1 MKRRA
6 WLLGALLGAG
16 LLTGCVE
23 RRYVITSEPPGA
35 LVLRNGQPVS
45 FAPADDYFTY
55 YGNYHFTLIR
65 DGFEPLQV
73 DQPIPPPWY
82 EYPPLDFVAEN
93 LIPWTIYDV
102 RRFNFTMQP
111 VQIPRSDEVINRGQ
125 ELRDRSQGL
134 GPLPGSQ

>member
-6 WLLGALLGAG
+6 WLLGVLVGAG
-16 LLTGCVE
+16 VLTGCVE
-23 RRYVITSEPPGA
+23 RRYVITSDPPGA
-35 LVLRNGQPVS
+35 LVLRNGQPVG
-45 FAPADDYFTY
+45 FTPADDYFTY

-73 DQPIPPPWY
+73 DQQIAPPWY
-82 EYPPLDFVAEN
+82 EYPPIDFVAEN

-102 RRFNFTMQP
+102 RRFNFAMQP